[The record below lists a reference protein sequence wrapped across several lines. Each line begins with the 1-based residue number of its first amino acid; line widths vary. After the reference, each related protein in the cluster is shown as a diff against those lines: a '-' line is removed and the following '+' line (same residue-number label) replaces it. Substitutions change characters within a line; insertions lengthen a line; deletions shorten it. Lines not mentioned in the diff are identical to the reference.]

1 MHKKIKNILTNG
13 ESVNGKKQIINY
25 FKSMGRITIKK
36 ENDIT
41 EKMID
46 GWVISRDIIGKEES
60 RRSFSN
66 IKNINNTGINGGIII
81 NNHA

>member
-1 MHKKIKNILTNG
+1 
-13 ESVNGKKQIINY
+13 
-25 FKSMGRITIKK
+25 MGRITIKK